1 MSTPQP
7 PVPYQQSQPY
17 PAPQNA
23 PAQQYQ
29 GNPEPQQYAQPS
41 QYAQPQAPQNAPPP
55 QAHQAAARAVPQAQ
69 QPAHQPYAQQF
80 AQTGRPPAQGAF
92 NVPGLIALILTAATT
107 IIWSFASPFAI
118 RALYRSAMMTFDPFF
133 MSIWQ
138 WLDVIA
144 TLPFYAIA
152 LVLAFAGTASQ
163 HRTRGKFY
171 AWIAIGG
178 ASVGIIVS
186 LLGSIATRMSYATP
200 F

>member
-7 PVPYQQSQPY
+7 PVPHQQSQPY

-29 GNPEPQQYAQPS
+29 GNPEPQQYAQPP
-41 QYAQPQAPQNAPPP
+41 QYAPPP
-55 QAHQAAARAVPQAQ
+55 QAQQAAARAVPQAQ
-69 QPAHQPYAQQF
+69 QPAQYAGQPYTQQF
-80 AQTGRPPAQGAF
+80 AQAGRPPAQGAF

-118 RALYRSAMMTFDPFF
+118 RALYRSAMVTFDPFF

-144 TLPFYAIA
+144 TLPSYAIA
-152 LVLAFAGTASQ
+152 LVLAFAGAASK
-163 HRTRGKFY
+163 HRTRGKLY